1 MKTNKNTQ
9 ITLLLLGLC
18 CALCTLCLSCNRY
31 ADPQD
36 IDIQLAEDW
45 FIRSSADTAL
55 DGVQLSTEGTDFGSG
70 WYEATVPSTVMGT
83 LTANGLYADAF
94 MGKNYAEIDRSQF
107 DTTWW
112 YRTSFEV
119 PALKEGQR
127 AELAFDGLSYR
138 ADVWLNGQQIAS
150 KDEFFGPFRQF
161 SFDVTDVLQEKN
173 NLAVRVF
180 RWQKGEF
187 NIGFV
192 DWNPRPA
199 DESMG
204 IFRPVWLRYSD
215 AVALKNPAV
224 RSKVDTTDWNEA
236 CFGSSPRRV

>member
-36 IDIQLAEDW
+36 TDIQLAEDW

-70 WYEATVPSTVMGT
+70 WYKATVPSTVMGT

-138 ADVWLNGQQIAS
+138 
-150 KDEFFGPFRQF
+150 
-161 SFDVTDVLQEKN
+161 
-173 NLAVRVF
+173 
-180 RWQKGEF
+180 
-187 NIGFV
+187 
-192 DWNPRPA
+192 
-199 DESMG
+199 
-204 IFRPVWLRYSD
+204 
-215 AVALKNPAV
+215 
-224 RSKVDTTDWNEA
+224 
-236 CFGSSPRRV
+236 